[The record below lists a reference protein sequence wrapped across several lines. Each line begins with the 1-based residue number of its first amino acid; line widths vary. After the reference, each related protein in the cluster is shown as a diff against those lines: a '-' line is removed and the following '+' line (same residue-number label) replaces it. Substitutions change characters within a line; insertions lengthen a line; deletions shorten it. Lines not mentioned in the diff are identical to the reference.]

1 MCHTRARLSRKDW
14 PTCHARLEILGRGSR
29 GRNKRERIALVL
41 CGVTNGMV
49 AGTSVRNAFRGT
61 IYANRSC
68 EMKKH
73 LCLVCGALA
82 GITILHFTA
91 FAETAKPNAT
101 AAPPAAVSA
110 PLKTNGQSSKKAAKD
125 CDDEWRAD
133 RETMMRRGMTE
144 ESYVEQCSVEDDVP
158 ATPSETK
165 TNAAPSA
172 APK

>member
-1 MCHTRARLSRKDW
+1 
-14 PTCHARLEILGRGSR
+14 
-29 GRNKRERIALVL
+29 
-41 CGVTNGMV
+41 
-49 AGTSVRNAFRGT
+49 
-61 IYANRSC
+61 
-68 EMKKH
+68 MKKH

-82 GITILHFTA
+82 GITILHFSA

-101 AAPPAAVSA
+101 AAPSAAIFA
-110 PLKTNGQSSKKAAKD
+110 PLKTNGQSSKKTAKD

-133 RETMMRRGMTE
+133 QEAMMKRGMTE

-158 ATPSETK
+158 AIPSETK